1 MDNAEGDVL
10 HTYYGGGPI
19 SLDLIDTNL
28 YLGNLTAAKDVSTLA
43 KYKISYIITID
54 TCPLPRHI
62 LDLKHI
68 KTMYIQLS
76 DLPSKDLLSHFD
88 DTCAFIE
95 EGVNN
100 GTVLVH
106 CYFGVS
112 RSATVVIAYL
122 MKKYNLSYFEAF
134 EKAKAKRSIV
144 YPNQGFVT
152 QLKLYKQMDCT
163 VDRANMK
170 YKKFRLN
177 QAANTVRKA
186 KILPQDY
193 FDLIKPD
200 PGVTQTK
207 PEPNGYRCKKCRR
220 VLAAES
226 SLMKHEDKSTKTTCM
241 QTYFIEP
248 LSWMKNVTQN
258 TQGKLHCPKCNS
270 KVGSFSWIMGCQCPC
285 SCQVAPAFYL
295 VPSKVDWTNVVKN
308 VEVTI

>member
-1 MDNAEGDVL
+1 MDVKGDVL
-10 HTYYGGGPI
+10 HAYFSGGPV
-19 SLDLIDTNL
+19 SLDQVDDNL
-28 YLGNLTAAKDVSTLA
+28 YLGNLTAAKDLATLTQH
-43 KYKISYIITID
+43 KINYILTID

-62 LDLKHI
+62 LDLKQI
-68 KTMYIQLS
+68 KNKFIQLS
-76 DLPSKDLLSHFD
+76 DIPSEDLLSHFD
-88 DTCAFIE
+88 DTWTFIE
-95 EGVNN
+95 DGVKN
-100 GTVLVH
+100 GVVLVH

-122 MKKYNLSYFEAF
+122 MRKYSLTYIDAF
-134 EKAKAKRSIV
+134 EKAKLKRSIV

-152 QLKLYKQMDCT
+152 QLKLYKQMDYK
-163 VDRANMK
+163 VDKTNMK

-177 QAANTVRKA
+177 HAANTVRKV

-200 PGVTQTK
+200 PGLTQRQ

-220 VLAAES
+220 VLASES
-226 SLMKHEDKSTKTTCM
+226 SLMNHEDKSTKTICNK
-241 QTYFIEP
+241 TYFVEP
-248 LSWMKNVTQN
+248 LSWMKNVTQT

-285 SCQVAPAFYL
+285 GSQIAPAFYL
-295 VPSKVDWTNVVKN
+295 VPSKVDWSNVVKN